1 MASFKESFSKG
12 LTTINVKT
20 SNFMEENKFRTQIST
35 LESEIEKLKFTLGEI
50 VYKNWDTESFSLQS
64 VSEEVALIKKKY
76 ETIEQLKVEIEMLS
90 QKEKQILGQNEN
102 ANNNANTGKI
112 FCTNCGNEVKKGYK
126 FCEKCGNKLEE

>member
-35 LESEIEKLKFTLGEI
+35 LESEIEKLKYSLGEI
-50 VYKNWDTESFSLQS
+50 VYKNWDTESFGLQS
-64 VSEEVALIKKKY
+64 VSEEVGLIKEKY
-76 ETIEQLKVEIEMLS
+76 DTIERLKVEIKMLS
-90 QKEKQILGQNEN
+90 TKERQILGENEN
-102 ANNNANTGKI
+102 ANNNVNSGKI

-126 FCEKCGNKLEE
+126 FCEKCGNKLDE

>member
-35 LESEIEKLKFTLGEI
+35 LESEIEKLKYSLGEI

-64 VSEEVALIKKKY
+64 VSEEVELIKEKY
-76 ETIEQLKVEIEMLS
+76 DTIERLKVEIKMLS
-90 QKEKQILGQNEN
+90 TKERQILGENEN
-102 ANNNANTGKI
+102 ANNNTNNGKI

-126 FCEKCGNKLEE
+126 FCEKCGNKLDE